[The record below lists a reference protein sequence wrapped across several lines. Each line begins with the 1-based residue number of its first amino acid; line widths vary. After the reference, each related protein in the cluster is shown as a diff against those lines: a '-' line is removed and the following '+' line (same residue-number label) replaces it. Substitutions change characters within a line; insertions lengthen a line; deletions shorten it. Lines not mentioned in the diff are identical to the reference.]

1 MARPLSMDL
10 RERVVARHRA
20 GESIR
25 AVASVFEIAPST
37 VSKWTRRLRET
48 GSMGPAKFGGH
59 RPRLLEPHRETVHAL
74 VAERSHRSV
83 KELQGELA
91 ARGIEVSRETVRNF
105 LRSEERRV
113 GKECVSTCRSRWW
126 PYHSKKTNN
135 KKKK

>member
-1 MARPLSMDL
+1 MRISDWSSDVCSSDLIQAICWIRRPADMARPLSMDL

-48 GSMGPAKFGGH
+48 GSMGPAKFGGP

-74 VAERSHRSV
+74 VAEREIGRASC
-83 KELQGELA
+83 
-91 ARGIEVSRETVRNF
+91 RE
-105 LRSEERRV
+105 RV
-113 GKECVSTCRSRWW
+113 CQ
-126 PYHSKKTNN
+126 
-135 KKKK
+135 

>member
-10 RERVVARHRA
+10 RERVVARRRA

-37 VSKWTRRLRET
+37 VSKWTQRWHET
-48 GSMGPAKFGGH
+48 GDVKPAKFGGY
-59 RPRLLEPHRETVHAL
+59 RRRLLEPYRETVHAL
-74 VAERSHRSV
+74 VAAKPHCSV

-91 ARGIEVSRETVRNF
+91 
-105 LRSEERRV
+105 RSEEHTSELKYLMRISYAV
-113 GKECVSTCRSRWW
+113 FCL
-126 PYHSKKTNN
+126 